1 MTQQNLTSTGAS
13 QTLPVALVQMTATK
27 SVETNLAFLETH
39 IGKAAALG
47 ARYVQTPEN
56 SLLMDLDSERV
67 ARVVESDLYR
77 HGLERL
83 FALAKEHNIWLHI
96 GGTPVL
102 VDQTASQQDNDQPAA
117 PHLANR
123 SFVVGP
129 DGQVRDFYDKIHMFD
144 VQLQGG
150 EHYRESQN
158 YRAGARAVVVET
170 DFVRLGLSIC
180 YDLRFAG
187 LYRQLAQAGAEVIAV
202 PAAFTAYTGK
212 AHWHVLLRARAIET
226 GCFVVAS
233 AQTGTHET
241 GRDTFGHSLV
251 VAPWGDIVLDA
262 GAEAGV
268 FMAQLDMQQIRD
280 ARGQVPS
287 LRHDRPFDVDAP
299 L

>member
-1 MTQQNLTSTGAS
+1 MTQPNLTSTGTS

-39 IGKAAALG
+39 ICKAAALG

-56 SLLMDLDSERV
+56 SLLMDLDGERV

-83 FALAKEHNIWLHI
+83 FALAKELNIWLHI

-102 VDQTASQQDNDQPAA
+102 VDQTISQESTDQSAVPQ
-117 PHLANR
+117 LANR
-123 SFVVGP
+123 SFVI
-129 DGQVRDFYDKIHMFD
+129 GQMRDFYDKIHMFD

-158 YRAGARAVVVET
+158 YKAGKRAVVVET
-170 DFVRLGLSIC
+170 DFARLGLSIC

-187 LYRQLAQAGAEVIAV
+187 LYRQLAQAGAEMIAV
-202 PAAFTAYTGK
+202 PAAFTAYTGQ

-226 GCFVVAS
+226 GCFVVAC

-251 VAPWGDIVLDA
+251 VAPWGDVVLDA

-268 FMAQLDMQQIRD
+268 FTAQLDLQQIRD

-287 LRHDRPFDVDAP
+287 LRHDRPFEVDAP